1 MAIDFKLETKANKI
15 IDKIM
20 KTPELADKIYRKLW
34 YPHVVE
40 DVKSYMKENYP
51 RYVDDLV
58 QMISEDVATRY
69 VYNCK
74 YDCNLSYWDNIDNL
88 IGDVIPNYN

>member
-40 DVKSYMKENYP
+40 DVKSYMRGNYP

-58 QMISEDVATRY
+58 QIISEDVATRY